1 MVSLYIDKLIGRY
14 LNTWPVYIGAD
25 WDEVKDL
32 LQEEFK
38 DDNKEQKRNMEA
50 YLQCLVQDMRKEK
63 NPTAS
68 GYRVFIFEFGK

>member
-1 MVSLYIDKLIGRY
+1 
-14 LNTWPVYIGAD
+14 
-25 WDEVKDL
+25 
-32 LQEEFK
+32 
-38 DDNKEQKRNMEA
+38 MEA